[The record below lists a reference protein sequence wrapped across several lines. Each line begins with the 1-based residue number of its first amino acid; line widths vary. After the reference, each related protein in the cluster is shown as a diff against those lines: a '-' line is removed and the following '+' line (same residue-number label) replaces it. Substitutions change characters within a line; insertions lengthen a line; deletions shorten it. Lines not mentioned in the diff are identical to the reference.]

1 MTSLLQT
8 RGHCQMC
15 GRQQAV
21 RGGISAHGYTVANG
35 WFQGVCQGHRYAPLE
50 KNRATTDRMISE
62 IREQAVALRIKAE
75 EILAG
80 KHDPVE
86 YSTNRMQFVDG
97 KRVKIMAPFSEFTAT
112 AQQDIRKQLA
122 WALKSKAD
130 SGEQF
135 ANMMSALA
143 DKVHGTELKQVVKP
157 QPAERVQAGDKR
169 VNAKGTI
176 LTAKYQ
182 DGQRVYYTITRE
194 DGKVL
199 TSWISPRS
207 WRTLQSA

>member
-8 RGHCQMC
+8 RGHCQCC
-15 GRQQAV
+15 GREQAV
-21 RGGISAHGYTVANG
+21 RHGIAAHGYTVANG

-62 IREQAVALRIKAE
+62 IRSEAVALRIKASE
-75 EILAG
+75 TLAG

-86 YSTNRMQFVDG
+86 YSTGRSQYVDG
-97 KRVKIMAPFSEFTAT
+97 KRVMIKAPFSEAGEYR
-112 AQQDIRKQLA
+112 QQDIRKQLA
-122 WALKSKAD
+122 WALNSKAD
-130 SGEQF
+130 AGESF

-143 DKVHGTELKQVVKP
+143 DKVHGAELKQVVKA
-157 QPAERVQAGDKR
+157 QPAERIQAGDKR
-169 VNAKGTI
+169 INAKGTVM
-176 LTAKYQ
+176 TAKYQ
-182 DGQRVYYTITRE
+182 DGQRLHYTITRE

-199 TSWISPRS
+199 TSWMSPRS